1 MRIPRGICSCTT
13 ELPLKPP
20 RYQKQTLSKW
30 GSFTSQ
36 QGSDRRNTVKR
47 GWNPHSR
54 LTEVKWN
61 LYLLPEDALFIKG
74 ICLNANS
81 ILSIKELL
89 AIFSLLTWAPVS
101 DGTPGSGHLLLKTSP
116 NSVSSVSLFRFSE
129 GVLAQQEFH
138 LIFYQLFFLSS
149 PSGNPYFSAMLTVVK
164 LSLKYFLREKFYTT
178 IT

>member
-89 AIFSLLTWAPVS
+89 AIFSLLTWALSLMAPQAV
-101 DGTPGSGHLLLKTSP
+101 GTYFSKHPQTQSP
-116 NSVSSVSLFRFSE
+116 QWVSLDS
-129 GVLAQQEFH
+129 Q
-138 LIFYQLFFLSS
+138 
-149 PSGNPYFSAMLTVVK
+149 
-164 LSLKYFLREKFYTT
+164 RES
-178 IT
+178 